1 MSDMAIPTR
10 SPSMFWGATIICGTV
25 VGAGMFVLPV
35 VMAGAWFGWALLILT
50 FSWICMLISGLMFHR
65 VSQHYPLETGYDK
78 IVRDVLGRNWA
89 EINGL
94 SLVFVLGILTYAYI
108 SAVGPVYDHSLSI
121 LTGKTVS
128 SSEAKI
134 MLSLTVAAIVWLG
147 TSSIG
152 RMMSVL
158 LITKIVLLL
167 ILFGGLFTTVNVDYL
182 LDNQN
187 PAASYWPYMLGI
199 VPFCLA
205 SFGYHGNISGLIS
218 YYNGDHRRVKR
229 CLCTGTAVA
238 LVIYLFW
245 IICTMGNLPRSAF
258 PEIAAQGGDIA
269 ALMHAFSL
277 RGYSAGMSLLF
288 STFSHFA
295 VICSF
300 VGVTAGLVDYI
311 SDRFNFPATRT
322 GRLKATAITFL
333 PPLSL
338 SLLFP
343 DGFVTAIGYAG
354 LIATIWAVIVPGL
367 LHLKMRSRQDSGYR
381 RGQWDGLQLSMII
394 VFAALNILSWA
405 LSEFEL
411 LPVY

>member
-1 MSDMAIPTR
+1 MSDIAVSRR
-10 SPSMFWGATIICGTV
+10 SPSVFWGATIICGTV

-35 VMAGAWFGWALLILT
+35 VMAGAWFVWALLILT
-50 FSWICMLISGLMFHR
+50 FSWVCMLISGLMFHR
-65 VSQHYPLETGYDK
+65 VSQHYPLDTGYDK

-89 EINGL
+89 EVNGL

-108 SAVGPVYDHSLSI
+108 SAVGPVYDHSLSR
-121 LTGKTVS
+121 LTGKMVS
-128 SSEAKI
+128 SSEAKV

-152 RMMSVL
+152 RIMSVL

-167 ILFGGLFTTVNVDYL
+167 ILFGGLFTTVNADYL
-182 LDNQN
+182 LDSQN

-258 PEIAAQGGDIA
+258 PEIASQGGDIA

-277 RGYSAGMSLLF
+277 RGYTAGMSLLF
-288 STFSHFA
+288 SIFSHFA

-311 SDRFNFPATRT
+311 SDRLTLPPTRT

-367 LHLKMRSRQDSGYR
+367 LHLKMRSRHDSGYQ
-381 RGQWDGLQLSMII
+381 RGQRDRLQLCMIM

-405 LSEFEL
+405 LSEFNL
-411 LPVY
+411 LPVF

>member
-1 MSDMAIPTR
+1 MSETAILRR
-10 SPSMFWGATIICGTV
+10 SPSVFWGATIICGTV
-25 VGAGMFVLPV
+25 VGAGMFILPV
-35 VMAGAWFGWALLILT
+35 VMAGAWFGWSLLILA

-65 VSQHYPLETGYDK
+65 VSQHFPLETGYDK
-78 IVRDVLGRNWA
+78 IVRDLLGRSWA
-89 EINGL
+89 EVNGL
-94 SLVFVLGILTYAYI
+94 SLIFVLGILTYAYI
-108 SAVGPVYDHSLSI
+108 SAIGPVYDHSLSK

-128 SSEAKI
+128 SSEAKVI
-134 MLSLTVAAIVWLG
+134 LSVTVAAIVWSG

-152 RMMSVL
+152 RIMSVL
-158 LITKIVLLL
+158 LVTKIILLL
-167 ILFGGLFTTVNVDYL
+167 TLFGGLLTTVNVDYL
-182 LDNQN
+182 SDSQN
-187 PAASYWPYMLGI
+187 SSGSYWPYMLGI

-218 YYNGDHRRVKR
+218 YYSGNHQRVKR
-229 CLCTGTAVA
+229 CLCTGTAMA

-258 PEIAAQGGDIA
+258 PEIASQGGDIA

-277 RGYSAGMSLLF
+277 RGYTPGMSLLF

-311 SDRFNFPATRT
+311 SDRFGIATTRT
-322 GRLKATAITFL
+322 GRLKAIAITFL

-343 DGFVTAIGYAG
+343 AGFVAAIGYAG
-354 LIATIWAVIVPGL
+354 LLATIWAVIVPGL
-367 LHLKMRSRQDSGYR
+367 LHLKMKSRLSSDYQSS
-381 RGQWDGLQLSMII
+381 QWDGLQLGMIMT
-394 VFAALNILSWA
+394 FAALNTLSWT
-405 LSEFEL
+405 LSEFDL
-411 LPVY
+411 LPVF

>member
-1 MSDMAIPTR
+1 MSDITISRR
-10 SPSMFWGATIICGTV
+10 SPSVFWGATIICGTV

-35 VMAGAWFGWALLILT
+35 VMAGAWFGWALLILC

-65 VSQHYPLETGYDK
+65 VSQHYPLETGYDT

-89 EINGL
+89 EVNGL

-108 SAVGPVYDHSLSI
+108 SAIGPVYDYSLSL

-134 MLSLTVAAIVWLG
+134 ILSLTVAAIVWLG

-152 RMMSVL
+152 RIMSVL

-182 LDNQN
+182 LDSQN

-205 SFGYHGNISGLIS
+205 SFGYHGNISGLMS
-218 YYNGDHRRVKR
+218 YYNGDHRRVKK

-238 LVIYLFW
+238 LIIYLFW

-258 PEIAAQGGDIA
+258 PDIASQGGDIA

-277 RGYSAGMSLLF
+277 RGYTGGMSLLF
-288 STFSHFA
+288 SAFSHFA

-311 SDRFNFPATRT
+311 NDRLTLPKTRT

-354 LIATIWAVIVPGL
+354 LIATMWAVIVPGL
-367 LHLKMRSRQDSGYR
+367 LHLKMRSRHSGYQ
-381 RGQWDGLQLSMII
+381 RGKWDGLQLCMIML
-394 VFAALNILSWA
+394 FAALNVISWT
-405 LSEFEL
+405 LSEFDL
-411 LPVY
+411 LPVF

>member
-1 MSDMAIPTR
+1 
-10 SPSMFWGATIICGTV
+10 
-25 VGAGMFVLPV
+25 
-35 VMAGAWFGWALLILT
+35 
-50 FSWICMLISGLMFHR
+50 
-65 VSQHYPLETGYDK
+65 
-78 IVRDVLGRNWA
+78 
-89 EINGL
+89 
-94 SLVFVLGILTYAYI
+94 
-108 SAVGPVYDHSLSI
+108 
-121 LTGKTVS
+121 
-128 SSEAKI
+128 

-152 RMMSVL
+152 RIMSVL

-167 ILFGGLFTTVNVDYL
+167 ILFGGLFTTVNADYL
-182 LDNQN
+182 LDSQN

-258 PEIAAQGGDIA
+258 PEIASQGGDIA

-277 RGYSAGMSLLF
+277 RGYTAGMSLLF
-288 STFSHFA
+288 SIFSHFA

-311 SDRFNFPATRT
+311 SDRLTLPRTRT

-343 DGFVTAIGYAG
+343 DGFVRAIGYAG

-367 LHLKMRSRQDSGYR
+367 LHLKMRSRHHSGYQ
-381 RGQWDGLQLSMII
+381 RGRWDGVQLSMIMAY
-394 VFAALNILSWA
+394 AALNILSWA
-405 LSEFEL
+405 LSEFDL
-411 LPVY
+411 LPVF

>member
-1 MSDMAIPTR
+1 MSETAILRR
-10 SPSMFWGATIICGTV
+10 SPSVFWGATIICGTV
-25 VGAGMFVLPV
+25 VGAGMFILPV
-35 VMAGAWFGWALLILT
+35 VMAGAWFGWSLLILA

-65 VSQHYPLETGYDK
+65 VSQHFPLETGYDK
-78 IVRDVLGRNWA
+78 IVRDLLGRSWA
-89 EINGL
+89 EVNGL
-94 SLVFVLGILTYAYI
+94 SLIFVLGILTYAYI
-108 SAVGPVYDHSLSI
+108 SAIGPVYDHSLSK

-128 SSEAKI
+128 SSEAKVI
-134 MLSLTVAAIVWLG
+134 LSVTVAAIVWSG

-152 RMMSVL
+152 RIMSVL
-158 LITKIVLLL
+158 LVTKIILLL
-167 ILFGGLFTTVNVDYL
+167 TLFGGLLTTVNVDYL
-182 LDNQN
+182 SDSQN
-187 PAASYWPYMLGI
+187 SSGSYWPYMLGI

-218 YYNGDHRRVKR
+218 YYSGNHQRVKR
-229 CLCTGTAVA
+229 CLCTGTAMA

-258 PEIAAQGGDIA
+258 PEIASQGGDIA

-277 RGYSAGMSLLF
+277 RGYTPGMSLLF

-311 SDRFNFPATRT
+311 SDRFGIAPTRT
-322 GRLKATAITFL
+322 GRLKAIAITFL

-343 DGFVTAIGYAG
+343 AGFVAAIGYAG
-354 LIATIWAVIVPGL
+354 LLATIWAVIVPGL
-367 LHLKMRSRQDSGYR
+367 LHLKMKSRLSSGYQS
-381 RGQWDGLQLSMII
+381 GQWDGLQLGMIMT
-394 VFAALNILSWA
+394 FAALNTLSWT
-405 LSEFEL
+405 LSEFDL
-411 LPVY
+411 LPVF